1 MSKSPDELKEGGR
14 RFVDEIFNQRNLD
27 YAEEALSVNF
37 VEHSPPAGLPPDKSG
52 AIARLKRFLDASD
65 DLRAETLDVVSDG
78 RQIAVRVRYT
88 GTDTGGLFPGVPPT
102 GRPFDI
108 EGIDIAAVNEDGR
121 VIEHYGIID
130 MKDAMEQLGLAPFS
144 GEA

>member
-1 MSKSPDELKEGGR
+1 
-14 RFVDEIFNQRNLD
+14 
-27 YAEEALSVNF
+27 
-37 VEHSPPAGLPPDKSG
+37 
-52 AIARLKRFLDASD
+52 
-65 DLRAETLDVVSDG
+65 
-78 RQIAVRVRYT
+78 VRYT

-108 EGIDIAAVNEDGR
+108 EGIDIAAVNEDGT

-130 MKDAMEQLGLAPFS
+130 MKDAMEQLGLAPFA

>member
-1 MSKSPDELKEGGR
+1 MNKTPDELKEGGR
-14 RFVDEIFNQRNLD
+14 RFVVFNQRNLD
-27 YAEEALSVNF
+27 YAEAALSVNF

-78 RQIAVRVRYT
+78 RHIGIRVRYT

-130 MKDAMEQLGLAPFS
+130 MRDAMEQLGLAPFS

>member
-1 MSKSPDELKEGGR
+1 MNKTPDELKEGGR

-27 YAEEALSVNF
+27 YAEGALSVNF
-37 VEHSPPAGLPPDKSG
+37 VEHSPSAGLPPDKSG

-78 RQIAVRVRYT
+78 RHIGIRVRYA

-130 MKDAMEQLGLAPFS
+130 MRDAMEQLGLAPFS